1 MQRGA
6 IDAPRKGWSWL
17 GCGMDRPQCL
27 YDHLYRYG
35 SRRGGTSWGGGQARR
50 QDIAHGETNA
60 ELHVRDFD
68 LSFDRASSHNVWLIS
83 GSRNWQR
90 VERELKVF
98 VLQ

>member
-1 MQRGA
+1 VRHG
-6 IDAPRKGWSWL
+6 PPTVSV
-17 GCGMDRPQCL
+17 RPL
-27 YDHLYRYG
+27 VPVRL
-35 SRRGGTSWGGGQARR
+35 TSWGHVVGGGQARR
-50 QDIAHGETNA
+50 QDIAHGETDA

>member
-1 MQRGA
+1 MHLAEAGA
-6 IDAPRKGWSWL
+6 GL
-17 GCGMDRPQCL
+17 GAAWTAHSVCTTTCTGTA
-27 YDHLYRYG
+27 YVVG
-35 SRRGGTSWGGGQARR
+35 ARRGGGQARR
-50 QDIAHGETNA
+50 QDIAHGETDA

-90 VERELKVF
+90 VERELNVF

>member
-1 MQRGA
+1 
-6 IDAPRKGWSWL
+6 
-17 GCGMDRPQCL
+17 
-27 YDHLYRYG
+27 
-35 SRRGGTSWGGGQARR
+35 
-50 QDIAHGETNA
+50 
-60 ELHVRDFD
+60 VRDFD